1 MTRVSVALAGALVG
15 LAFAIVE
22 YVLFGALIGRAERR
36 GEAGGGPR
44 LLDIVRKVQLIAF
57 PLVGYLV
64 GPIAVDAFG
73 G

>member
-1 MTRVSVALAGALVG
+1 MSIALIGALVG
-15 LAFAIVE
+15 LAFAVVE
-22 YVLFGALIGRAERR
+22 YGLFGVLIQRAERR

-44 LLDIVRKVQLIAF
+44 FLDIVRNVQLIAF